1 MKKPDKQKGRKTLT
15 AVCFIAPFLLLYSLF
30 VIWPVIQGFIVSL
43 HRWGLMGRGEFR
55 GARNFVRFLKDE
67 IFWSSLWHTTLYVL
81 INVPSALL
89 ASLVCALLANRP
101 IGRNFQKYFRVCYYL
116 PNVLSVTVI
125 SYMARLMA
133 APYQGFISTLFH
145 SLGILPA
152 GKEIQWL
159 MEPALIWTVVNSIS
173 VWWALGFSMMLFI
186 SALQDIPSQIYEAA
200 AIDGASGARQLF
212 SITLPL
218 LAPTFYLVLMLKL
231 ITSFK
236 IFGQVFLISGGGPGR
251 ETLPLIQ
258 YIYETAFTRNDMGY
272 ASAMSYALF
281 IILVSLAFVQLKIQ
295 NRGEKA

>member
-1 MKKPDKQKGRKTLT
+1 MRKYDKQTGKKTAT
-15 AVCFIAPFLLLYSLF
+15 ALCFILPFFLIYSIF
-30 VIWPVIQGFIVSL
+30 VIWPVIQGFFVSL
-43 HRWGLMGRGEFR
+43 HRWSLMGMGEFR
-55 GARNFVRFLKDE
+55 GLRNFARFLRDG

-89 ASLVCALLANRP
+89 ASLVCALLANRKTP
-101 IGRNFQKYFRVCYYL
+101 LQKYFRVCYYL

-133 APYQGFISTLFH
+133 SPYLGFVSTLLH
-145 SLGILPA
+145 SLGILPP

-159 MEPALIWTVVNSIS
+159 MEPPLIWIVVNSIS

-186 SALQDIPSQIYEAA
+186 SALQDIPGQIYEAA
-200 AIDGASGARQLF
+200 EIDGAGKARQLF

-231 ITSFK
+231 IASFK

-251 ETLPLIQ
+251 TTLPLIQ
-258 YIYETAFTRNDMGY
+258 YIYETAFSMNDMGY

-281 IILVSLAFVQLKIQ
+281 IILVSLTFLQLKIQ
-295 NRGEKA
+295 NRGEKYE

>member
-1 MKKPDKQKGRKTLT
+1 MKKFDRRKGGMTL
-15 AVCFIAPFLLLYSLF
+15 AALCFIAPFFLLYTVF
-30 VIWPVIQGFIVSL
+30 VIWPVIQGFFVSL
-43 HRWGLMGRGEFR
+43 HRWGLMGKGEFR
-55 GARNFVRFLKDE
+55 GLRNFSRFLGDE

-89 ASLVCALLANRP
+89 ASLICALLANRP
-101 IGRNFQKYFRVCYYL
+101 TGLRKYFRVCYYL

-133 APYQGFISTLFH
+133 APYLGFVSTLLH
-145 SLGILPA
+145 SLGLLAP

-159 MEPALIWTVVNSIS
+159 MEPALIWIVVNSVS

-200 AIDGASGARQLF
+200 AIDGAGAARQLF

-218 LAPTFYLVLMLKL
+218 LAPAFYLVLMLKL
-231 ITSFK
+231 IASFK

-251 ETLPLIQ
+251 QTLPLIQ
-258 YIYETAFTRNDMGY
+258 YIYETAFSRNDMSY

-281 IILVSLAFVQLKIQ
+281 IILAALTFIQLKIQ